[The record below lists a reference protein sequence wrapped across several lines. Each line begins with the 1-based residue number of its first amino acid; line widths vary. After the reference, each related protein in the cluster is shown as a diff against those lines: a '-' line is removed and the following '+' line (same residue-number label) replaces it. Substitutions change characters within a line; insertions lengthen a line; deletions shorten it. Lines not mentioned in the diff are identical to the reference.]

1 MMRSTILKRVISNIN
16 ARNLSKIY
24 NEIQR
29 RCLFSHL
36 GIKLYERHL
45 KLAIA
50 LQSLRDQERAY
61 SGLSHSHKSLGNLQE
76 ALVYSEKR
84 LVVAHELGNEAK
96 AAAFGDLGIKL
107 VIIRSISL

>member
-1 MMRSTILKRVISNIN
+1 MS
-16 ARNLSKIY
+16 
-24 NEIQR
+24 
-29 RCLFSHL
+29 CL
-36 GIKLYERHL
+36 GIKCHERHL

-61 SGLSHSHKSLGNLQE
+61 SGLSQSHKSLGLNQE

-96 AAAFGDLGIKL
+96 AAAFGDLGTDFTDTNSY
-107 VIIRSISL
+107 IIQSNEHIDNVNIILLSIRQYS

>member
-1 MMRSTILKRVISNIN
+1 MERVNSSTAQLDR
-16 ARNLSKIY
+16 ARALG
-24 NEIQR
+24 
-29 RCLFSHL
+29 HL
-36 GIKLYERHL
+36 ADCYDALNDFEEGIKCHERHL

-61 SGLSHSHKSLGNLQE
+61 SGLCHSHKSLGNLQE

-96 AAAFGDLGIKL
+96 AAAFGDLGKE
-107 VIIRSISL
+107 

>member
-1 MMRSTILKRVISNIN
+1 M
-16 ARNLSKIY
+16 
-24 NEIQR
+24 
-29 RCLFSHL
+29 
-36 GIKLYERHL
+36 

-61 SGLSHSHKSLGNLQE
+61 SGLCHSHKSLGNLQE

-96 AAAFGDLGIKL
+96 AAAFGDLGKDLFQFFHSFDWLL
-107 VIIRSISL
+107 VMTETR

>member
-1 MMRSTILKRVISNIN
+1 MVLYIV
-16 ARNLSKIY
+16 
-24 NEIQR
+24 
-29 RCLFSHL
+29 L
-36 GIKLYERHL
+36 GIKCHERHL

-61 SGLSHSHKSLGNLQE
+61 SGLCHSHKSLGNLQE

-96 AAAFGDLGIKL
+96 AAAFGDLGKDFALHTIKAGDSFSFKFF
-107 VIIRSISL
+107 V